1 MTRIR
6 FDLRKTFTEL
16 LTIIVGVLIA
26 LGAGDWWEGRQER
39 AEARS
44 YSVRLIEA
52 LESDLVAFKDVA
64 DRAHSVDAAALQVLD
79 VYRGQ
84 DVRETDA
91 AEFARVVLVASW
103 MPPATA
109 ATDTY
114 EDLVS
119 TGRLA
124 LLPIEVREALR
135 SYYGR
140 VRVFEDREVLFRDRL
155 ASGYWPV
162 PPRVL
167 GPDLLPEAWTSAT
180 AKDESPLV
188 ITKPQLEE
196 IVRRLR
202 EIPELSTWI
211 ADVRLVMTQRAANY
225 SGELTDRARAAQ
237 DVLRGSE

>member
-1 MTRIR
+1 MSGFR
-6 FDLRKTFTEL
+6 FDLKKTLAEL
-16 LTIIVGVLIA
+16 VTIIAGVLIA
-26 LGAGDWWEGRQER
+26 LGGGDWWEGREER
-39 AEARS
+39 AEAKS
-44 YSVRLIEA
+44 YAERLTEA
-52 LESDLVAFKDVA
+52 LESDLLAFKDVA
-64 DRAHSVDAAALQVLD
+64 GRAYSIDSAALQVLD

-84 DVRETDA
+84 DVPETDA
-91 AEFARVVLVASW
+91 AEFARLVLVASW
-103 MPPATA
+103 MPPAPA

-140 VRVFEDREVLFRDRL
+140 VRVFEEREMLFRDRL
-155 ASGYWPV
+155 ASGYWLV

-167 GPDLLPEAWTSAT
+167 GPDLLPKAWTSAT

-188 ITKPQLEE
+188 VTKPQLEE

-202 EIPELSTWI
+202 EIPEVSTWI

-225 SGELTDRARAAQ
+225 SGELADRARAAQ
-237 DVLRGSE
+237 DVLQVR